1 MEVLTTKFRKV
12 IVKMAGLIPFNRNRR
27 SSLTEEVFGEFFKV
41 LDDFFSDRV
50 SMRRSLTG
58 DTFKVD
64 IQEDEDNYI
73 VTEEL
78 SGVKKKKSI

>member
-1 MEVLTTKFRKV
+1 M
-12 IVKMAGLIPFNRNRR
+12 
-27 SSLTEEVFGEFFKV
+27 FGEFYKV